1 MCGLRSG
8 KTSVAQAIVTS
19 TSKEP
24 TDFRAFRLR
33 PSGCPGK
40 NVLNHLTSIFFWHS
54 TSIAYQQ
61 VANWTV
67 EVTPWWPKPRPNCR
81 DFDER
86 NQTTAKIYHPVIHAQ
101 LYGDVSETV
110 VTSAPRFVRELGNF
124 WHLPPPQHSAKQINA
139 YSRRLSTNTFII
151 IHHSIFFF
159 PSAFETDVRS
169 PNFRGPEDLGS
180 SVGSCRH
187 STFRATSRRAT
198 GLHEKSPSRNNH
210 QFPKRSPTRWSMY
223 TQVDVVLLL
232 QVIVFSRNNFS
243 CLQLLAVDIISYRR
257 LQRSFFAMNVSCQ
270 HETVFWTFCIGIF
283 DDKIKQTNQNQLW
296 LHPERLTWNLKT
308 CRGK

>member
-198 GLHEKSPSRNNH
+198 GLHEKSPSRNNNSQKDH
-210 QFPKRSPTRWSMY
+210 QLDGVCIPK
-223 TQVDVVLLL
+223 
-232 QVIVFSRNNFS
+232 
-243 CLQLLAVDIISYRR
+243 
-257 LQRSFFAMNVSCQ
+257 
-270 HETVFWTFCIGIF
+270 
-283 DDKIKQTNQNQLW
+283 
-296 LHPERLTWNLKT
+296 
-308 CRGK
+308 